1 MRKSELTREKQRLLW
16 EEIMYKILIVED
28 DPSIQEILHDFIQEA
43 GYDITLASDGVEAL
57 TKFSESHFDLILL
70 DIMLP
75 KIDGYSVSEV
85 IRKKSDIP
93 IIMLTAL
100 DSEEAQIRGL
110 DLMVDDYITKPFS
123 LPILIR
129 KIAVLLRRSKVQKKV
144 QEMSEIIHYQN
155 ITLDVDAYKAYINN
169 TLIELTPRE
178 FEILQELVTHPGKIL
193 SRQYLLSRIW
203 KYDYFGDER
212 VIDTHIKNL
221 RKKLNNADYIETI
234 RGVGYRI
241 DKEDKK

>member
-1 MRKSELTREKQRLLW
+1 
-16 EEIMYKILIVED
+16 MYKILIVED

-178 FEILQELVTHPGKIL
+178 FEILQGLVTHPGKIL

>member
-1 MRKSELTREKQRLLW
+1 
-16 EEIMYKILIVED
+16 MYKILIVED

-100 DSEEAQIRGL
+100 DSKEAQIRGL

>member
-1 MRKSELTREKQRLLW
+1 MMT
-16 EEIMYKILIVED
+16 KILLVED
-28 DPSIQEILHDFIQEA
+28 EESIRGFLKINLKRNGYEFIEVDNGEDGIKIAINEKPAIVILD
-43 GYDITLASDGVEAL
+43 V
-57 TKFSESHFDLILL
+57 
-70 DIMLP
+70 MLP
-75 KIDGYSVSEV
+75 GIDGFNVCKR
-85 IRKKSDIP
+85 IREEEKNIG
-93 IIMLTAL
+93 IIMLTAKSQ
-100 DSEEAQIRGL
+100 DIDKITGL
-110 DLMVDDYITKPFS
+110 EYGADDYITKPFS

>member
-1 MRKSELTREKQRLLW
+1 
-16 EEIMYKILIVED
+16 MYKILIVED

-241 DKEDKK
+241 DKVH

>member
-1 MRKSELTREKQRLLW
+1 
-16 EEIMYKILIVED
+16 
-28 DPSIQEILHDFIQEA
+28 
-43 GYDITLASDGVEAL
+43 
-57 TKFSESHFDLILL
+57 
-70 DIMLP
+70 
-75 KIDGYSVSEV
+75 
-85 IRKKSDIP
+85 
-93 IIMLTAL
+93 MLTAL

-110 DLMVDDYITKPFS
+110 DLMVDDYITKPFHYPYLS
-123 LPILIR
+123 E
-129 KIAVLLRRSKVQKKV
+129 KLLYFFVAPRYKKV

-221 RKKLNNADYIETI
+221 RKS
-234 RGVGYRI
+234 
-241 DKEDKK
+241 

>member
-1 MRKSELTREKQRLLW
+1 
-16 EEIMYKILIVED
+16 MYKILIVED

-57 TKFSESHFDLILL
+57 TKFSESHFNLILL

>member
-1 MRKSELTREKQRLLW
+1 
-16 EEIMYKILIVED
+16 MYKILIVED
-28 DPSIQEILHDFIQEA
+28 DPSIQEILHDFIQ
-43 GYDITLASDGVEAL
+43 DITLASDGVEAL

>member
-1 MRKSELTREKQRLLW
+1 
-16 EEIMYKILIVED
+16 MYKILIVED

-110 DLMVDDYITKPFS
+110 DLMVDDYIIKPFS

>member
-1 MRKSELTREKQRLLW
+1 
-16 EEIMYKILIVED
+16 MYKILIVED

-193 SRQYLLSRIW
+193 SRQYLLSRIC

>member
-1 MRKSELTREKQRLLW
+1 
-16 EEIMYKILIVED
+16 MYKILIVED

-129 KIAVLLRRSKVQKKV
+129 KIAVLLRRSKVQKKFKKCLKLF
-144 QEMSEIIHYQN
+144 
-155 ITLDVDAYKAYINN
+155 IT
-169 TLIELTPRE
+169 
-178 FEILQELVTHPGKIL
+178 KIL
-193 SRQYLLSRIW
+193 L
-203 KYDYFGDER
+203 
-212 VIDTHIKNL
+212 
-221 RKKLNNADYIETI
+221 
-234 RGVGYRI
+234 
-241 DKEDKK
+241 

>member
-1 MRKSELTREKQRLLW
+1 
-16 EEIMYKILIVED
+16 
-28 DPSIQEILHDFIQEA
+28 
-43 GYDITLASDGVEAL
+43 
-57 TKFSESHFDLILL
+57 
-70 DIMLP
+70 MLP

-144 QEMSEIIHYQN
+144 QEIHY
-155 ITLDVDAYKAYINN
+155 IFSSRHVTLY
-169 TLIELTPRE
+169 
-178 FEILQELVTHPGKIL
+178 
-193 SRQYLLSRIW
+193 
-203 KYDYFGDER
+203 
-212 VIDTHIKNL
+212 NL
-221 RKKLNNADYIETI
+221 FLKK
-234 RGVGYRI
+234 
-241 DKEDKK
+241 

>member
-1 MRKSELTREKQRLLW
+1 
-16 EEIMYKILIVED
+16 MYKILIVED
-28 DPSIQEILHDFIQEA
+28 DPAIQEILHDFIQEA
-43 GYDITLASDGVEAL
+43 GYDTALASDGVEAL
-57 TKFSESHFDLILL
+57 TKFSDSHFDLILL

-85 IRKKSDIP
+85 IRQKSNIP

-100 DSEEAQIRGL
+100 DSEAAQIRGL

-129 KIAVLLRRSKVQKKV
+129 KIAVLLHRSNMQKNA
-144 QEMSEIIHYQN
+144 QEVPEIIRYRN
-155 ITLDVDAYKAYINN
+155 IVLDVDAYRVYVDD

-178 FEILQELVTHPGKIL
+178 FEILQELITHPGKIL
-193 SRQYLLSRIW
+193 SRQYLLSKIW
-203 KYDYFGDER
+203 KYNYFGDER

-221 RKKLNNADYIETI
+221 RKKLNNVDYIETI

-241 DKEDKK
+241 DKEN

>member
-1 MRKSELTREKQRLLW
+1 M
-16 EEIMYKILIVED
+16 IFCVED
-28 DPSIQEILHDFIQEA
+28 DNNIRDLLVYTLETTGFHARGLEDSQELWKA
-43 GYDITLASDGVEAL
+43 LAE
-57 TKFSESHFDLILL
+57 EEPELILL

>member
-1 MRKSELTREKQRLLW
+1 
-16 EEIMYKILIVED
+16 MYKILIVED

-178 FEILQELVTHPGKIL
+178 FEILQELVAHPGKIL

>member
-1 MRKSELTREKQRLLW
+1 
-16 EEIMYKILIVED
+16 MYKILIVED

-203 KYDYFGDER
+203 KNDYFGDER

>member
-1 MRKSELTREKQRLLW
+1 
-16 EEIMYKILIVED
+16 MYKILIVED
-28 DPSIQEILHDFIQEA
+28 NPSIQEILHDFIQEA

>member
-1 MRKSELTREKQRLLW
+1 M
-16 EEIMYKILIVED
+16 
-28 DPSIQEILHDFIQEA
+28 
-43 GYDITLASDGVEAL
+43 
-57 TKFSESHFDLILL
+57 
-70 DIMLP
+70 
-75 KIDGYSVSEV
+75 

>member
-1 MRKSELTREKQRLLW
+1 M